1 MPRLS
6 HTQAPARRR
15 AAATPAELVARVRRR
30 LQRARL
36 HYGHGT
42 DNARDDA
49 AALVWHALALPLVPT
64 PRRLARGASARQLAA
79 LEALVRRR
87 IRERVPVVYLTQ
99 RCWFAGLE
107 LHVDERVLVP
117 RSPIAEL
124 IECGFAPW
132 IDPARVRRVL
142 DVGTGSGCIAIGCA
156 AAFPR
161 ARVDAL
167 DISPQALAVAR
178 LNIARHGLQRRVR
191 ALQSDHFSALGDEA
205 YDIIVSNPPYVGS
218 REMAGLP
225 PEYSHEPRL
234 ALAAGADGLAS
245 VRVLLA
251 GAARRLRPA
260 GLLVVEVGNSEQA
273 VRRAFRQLPFTWL
286 EFARGGGGVFLLTR
300 EQLPVQEA

>member
-1 MPRLS
+1 M
-6 HTQAPARRR
+6 
-15 AAATPAELVARVRRR
+15 ARVRRR

>member
-1 MPRLS
+1 V
-6 HTQAPARRR
+6 
-15 AAATPAELVARVRRR
+15 LVARVRAR
-30 LQRARL
+30 LRRARL

-42 DNARDDA
+42 DNPHDDA
-49 AALVWHALALPLVPT
+49 AALVWHALALPLAPT
-64 PRRLARGASARQLAA
+64 AARLARAATSAQLLR
-79 LEALVRRR
+79 LEELVRRR

-107 LHVDERVLVP
+107 LHVDERVLIP

-124 IECGFAPW
+124 VECGFAPW

-156 AAFPR
+156 VAFPK

-167 DISPQALAVAR
+167 DISPDALAVAR
-178 LNIARHGLQRRVR
+178 LNIAAHGLQRRVR
-191 ALQSDHFSALGDEA
+191 ALQSDHFSALGDES
-205 YDIIVSNPPYVGS
+205 YDIIVSNPPYVGN

-225 PEYSHEPRL
+225 PEYAHEPRL
-234 ALAAGADGLAS
+234 ALAAGADGLDS

-260 GLLVVEVGNSEQA
+260 GILVVEVGNSERA
-273 VRRAFRQLPFTWL
+273 VRRVFRQLPFTWL
-286 EFARGGGGVFLLTR
+286 DFARGGGGVFLLTR
-300 EQLPVQEA
+300 EQLAAQGA